1 MKPERIAKVEKR
13 LRRCFGSGMRL
24 WFDVKKRR
32 WIVQERGRRTGAW
45 QYVFTSQGPDGSYRE
60 PGEWILARLHAADMT
75 VVQAGARGAQ
85 KLKLMCDEPRK
96 RRMMR
101 KAIEEAERFG
111 LEFMPKA
118 LRRMERDGW
127 PVPRGKIT
135 AEQRIAHLRS
145 QGVRG
150 EALEAAMQAETGF
163 AVRSA
168 SVFPVLKPSA
178 AEAKAALKAWNT
190 PKKRK
195 RGASC

>member
-1 MKPERIAKVEKR
+1 MNRERIAKVEER

-24 WFDVKKRR
+24 RFDAQRRR
-32 WIVQERGRRTGAW
+32 WIVQERGRLTGSW
-45 QYVFTSQGPDGSYRE
+45 QYVLTVQGPDGSYRE
-60 PGEWILARLHAADMT
+60 PGEWILAQLHAADMT

-85 KLKLMCDEPRK
+85 KLKLMRDEPRK
-96 RRMMR
+96 RRMMQ
-101 KAIEEAERFG
+101 KAIAEAERFG
-111 LEFMPKA
+111 LEFLPKA
-118 LRRMERDGW
+118 LRKMERDGW

-145 QGVRG
+145 QGVHG
-150 EALEAAMQAETGF
+150 EALDAAMKAETGF
-163 AVRSA
+163 AVSSA
-168 SVFPVLKPSA
+168 SVFPVLKPSK